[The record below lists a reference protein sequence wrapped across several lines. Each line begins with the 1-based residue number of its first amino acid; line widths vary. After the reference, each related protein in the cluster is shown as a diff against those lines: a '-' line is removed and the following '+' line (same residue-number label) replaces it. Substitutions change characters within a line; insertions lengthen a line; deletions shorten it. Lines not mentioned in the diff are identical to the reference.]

1 MLIYDIVF
9 QKLAEKSFCKLLLSL
24 QKEASLMKK
33 AITYCISVCIA
44 GGIVYLLVQNCRNTN
59 RLANRYPGLSI
70 YGQIKKGRI

>member
-1 MLIYDIVF
+1 
-9 QKLAEKSFCKLLLSL
+9 
-24 QKEASLMKK
+24 MKK

-70 YGQIKKGRI
+70 YGQIKKANFVRTGTN